1 MFKKIIAGFLVA
13 ASIAGGGLLLA
24 QGRFS
29 PMLTDIFLGFAGDKE
44 ALKRGIDSI
53 DKLLVQNPDNAEALV
68 WHGGATLFQ
77 SRLDGE
83 TDMQKRTAMFQKGT
97 SEMDRA
103 VSLAPDSI
111 DVRISRGGILRMLTP
126 GMPNFPILK
135 TLIENA
141 RSDYQFA
148 FDSQKDQL
156 DRLGTHPLGELLQGL
171 GDLYSRQGK
180 TKEAET
186 YYVMIQTKLR
196 GTPYAERAD
205 EWMKTK
211 QPLSAERTACIGCHT
226 GQ

>member
-1 MFKKIIAGFLVA
+1 
-13 ASIAGGGLLLA
+13 
-24 QGRFS
+24 
-29 PMLTDIFLGFAGDKE
+29 
-44 ALKRGIDSI
+44 
-53 DKLLVQNPDNAEALV
+53 
-68 WHGGATLFQ
+68 
-77 SRLDGE
+77 
-83 TDMQKRTAMFQKGT
+83 MFQKGT